1 MQKFL
6 LASIS
11 QLETHDKVLLLASC
25 LFFARD
31 NCYQRVGR
39 RQTFVVVMIVISV
52 SYLQALQCLSKLLD
66 ELARC
71 DTINLMYAVTNT
83 NHILINTDGRVH
95 RNTFMSTTS
104 SNNTKS
110 NILSGTSSRERAV
123 SENKV
128 IILEYFL
135 TKIIFI
141 QSQMLQCGLKYCSK
155 PADPLVEV
163 GRRPSVRVSVISETF
178 LFIYICTLF
187 LLRCRHET
195 VKIS

>member
-95 RNTFMSTTS
+95 RNTFMTTS
-104 SNNTKS
+104 SSSNKS

-128 IILEYFL
+128 MKLEYFL

-141 QSQMLQCGLKYCSK
+141 QS
-155 PADPLVEV
+155 
-163 GRRPSVRVSVISETF
+163 
-178 LFIYICTLF
+178 
-187 LLRCRHET
+187 
-195 VKIS
+195 